1 MRESKRYIT
10 VFFYL
15 ILLLFMVGCEH
26 DVSTMGQEN
35 EEEVLK
41 EKVQI
46 EIFARAKSYSLPP
59 TRALESEVGK
69 TPWILVF
76 KGQGTGATFIEAVQ
90 AFEMIS
96 KRYVLLTGQPAG
108 NKYQLLILAN
118 PLDQFYYGN
127 ASTGYDFNQA
137 ALLSKLTPGVTTYGE
152 ACSKLLTKP
161 LDSNPLTTIPYS
173 GDEETIPMSYRLEV
187 DQIDNTTKIANT
199 DGSSLLLAR
208 VVAKIVIVNKASN
221 FILKGVTAV
230 MNVPRQGELHDAD
243 GALMNNTANLTEYQ
257 YDAAYSL
264 PLIKAETIATDV
276 QSTEKFPIYMYES
289 DVQNNTY
296 LIIQGTY
303 DNKDYYYKMSLLNS
317 SLQAMDI
324 ERNHS
329 YTFTI
334 NRAKGP
340 GYDTVSDAKI
350 AKPSNTGLDFEIMVD
365 DSESYEILANNDY
378 YLGVSN
384 SVFIAYY
391 SGENVKDYDAF
402 SVITDCTKD
411 FPDARTITDNKQEV
425 SGAFQLSGPFKVPIV
440 TSNGTNP
447 VITPVTV
454 GVTNQLMGYE
464 EGIDDK
470 KNAYITLK
478 LGNLEKKVHIR
489 QRKAISAGGSTLK
502 FMPTNNTDPV
512 VSEINYF
519 CLTGQVEEGT
529 DNPKEWIRLYSSAMP
544 EGHTGEDHIIV
555 EDGRIYV
562 EVLPNTSATP
572 RSGIVHL
579 TTMASVGGVSVNS
592 VQRIK
597 LDITQLGK

>member
-1 MRESKRYIT
+1 MA
-10 VFFYL
+10 
-15 ILLLFMVGCEH
+15 GCEH
-26 DVSTMGQEN
+26 DVSTIGQEN
-35 EEEVLK
+35 EEEALK

-76 KGQGTGATFIEAVQ
+76 KGQGAGATFIEAVQ
-90 AFEMIS
+90 AFEMIN
-96 KRYVLLTGQPAG
+96 KRYVLLTKQPAG

-127 ASTGYDFNQA
+127 ASTEYDFNQA

-161 LDSNPLTTIPYS
+161 LGSNPLTTVPYS
-173 GDEETIPMSYRLEV
+173 GDEETIPMSHRLEV

-199 DGSSLLLAR
+199 DGSSLLLTR

-230 MNVPRQGELHDAD
+230 MNVPRQGKLHDAD
-243 GALMNNTANLTEYQ
+243 GILMNNTTNLTEYR

-264 PLIKAETIATDV
+264 PVVKAETIATDV

-340 GYDTVSDAKI
+340 GYDTVSDAKT
-350 AKPSNTGLDFEIMVD
+350 AKPSNT
-365 DSESYEILANNDY
+365 DY
-378 YLGVSN
+378 
-384 SVFIAYY
+384 
-391 SGENVKDYDAF
+391 
-402 SVITDCTKD
+402 
-411 FPDARTITDNKQEV
+411 
-425 SGAFQLSGPFKVPIV
+425 
-440 TSNGTNP
+440 
-447 VITPVTV
+447 
-454 GVTNQLMGYE
+454 
-464 EGIDDK
+464 
-470 KNAYITLK
+470 
-478 LGNLEKKVHIR
+478 
-489 QRKAISAGGSTLK
+489 
-502 FMPTNNTDPV
+502 
-512 VSEINYF
+512 
-519 CLTGQVEEGT
+519 
-529 DNPKEWIRLYSSAMP
+529 
-544 EGHTGEDHIIV
+544 
-555 EDGRIYV
+555 GR
-562 EVLPNTSATP
+562 
-572 RSGIVHL
+572 
-579 TTMASVGGVSVNS
+579 
-592 VQRIK
+592 
-597 LDITQLGK
+597 